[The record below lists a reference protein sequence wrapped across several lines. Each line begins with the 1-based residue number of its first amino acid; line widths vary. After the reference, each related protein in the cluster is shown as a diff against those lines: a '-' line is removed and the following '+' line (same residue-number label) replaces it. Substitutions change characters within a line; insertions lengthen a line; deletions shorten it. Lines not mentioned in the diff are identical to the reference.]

1 MNDYYE
7 ILGVSRD
14 ASPEEIKK
22 AYRRKARQLHP
33 DYAGPDSEE
42 AFKELSVAYETLSNP
57 DKRQMYDLGGPE
69 AVHGGGAGGYGF
81 GGGGMPFDFSDIFD
95 TMFGGGGFASSGGPA
110 SRATHGSDQ
119 LLTIDVTLGEATFGV
134 TKNIEVDTYVLC
146 ARCEGSCCEPGT
158 QPRAC
163 SGCHGSGSVTRMQRS
178 LLGVIRTQSPCPDC
192 GGHGSIIDQPCSE
205 CSGDG
210 RVRTRRSMKVD
221 IPVGVTT
228 GTRIRMS
235 GRGDVG
241 MGGGPAGDLYLEVR
255 EKKHPI
261 FTRRGDDLHTWVTI
275 PMTTAALGTVFE
287 LDTLDGAKEVTIK
300 PGTQPQE
307 TVTLSGLGVGRLSRS
322 GRDAGRGDLQV
333 HIDVEIPRKLD
344 QRSREILEELAAN
357 RGEDRVEPR
366 RADQSVFDRI
376 REKFTNQEHP

>member
-1 MNDYYE
+1 M
-7 ILGVSRD
+7 
-14 ASPEEIKK
+14 
-22 AYRRKARQLHP
+22 
-33 DYAGPDSEE
+33 
-42 AFKELSVAYETLSNP
+42 
-57 DKRQMYDLGGPE
+57 
-69 AVHGGGAGGYGF
+69 
-81 GGGGMPFDFSDIFD
+81 
-95 TMFGGGGFASSGGPA
+95 
-110 SRATHGSDQ
+110 
-119 LLTIDVTLGEATFGV
+119 
-134 TKNIEVDTYVLC
+134 
-146 ARCEGSCCEPGT
+146 
-158 QPRAC
+158 
-163 SGCHGSGSVTRMQRS
+163 
-178 LLGVIRTQSPCPDC
+178 
-192 GGHGSIIDQPCSE
+192 
-205 CSGDG
+205 
-210 RVRTRRSMKVD
+210 
-221 IPVGVTT
+221 GVTT

-322 GRDAGRGDLQV
+322 G

-376 REKFTNQEHP
+376 REKFTN